1 MRYKRALAL
10 VLALAMALTLAGC
23 GEEERHDVQVVAMD
37 TVMSLTAYGS
47 NGEAGLD
54 AATAVINALDAML
67 DPERQGSAV
76 YNLNNS
82 QGAPVSVTGQI
93 AEMLSVAGTVY
104 TQSNGAL
111 DLTVYPLVKA
121 WGFID
126 AQYRVPSDSEITGL
140 LANVGFDKVSIN
152 LHTAHV

>member
-67 DPERQGSAV
+67 DPERQGS
-76 YNLNNS
+76 
-82 QGAPVSVTGQI
+82 
-93 AEMLSVAGTVY
+93 
-104 TQSNGAL
+104 
-111 DLTVYPLVKA
+111 
-121 WGFID
+121 
-126 AQYRVPSDSEITGL
+126 PST
-140 LANVGFDKVSIN
+140 
-152 LHTAHV
+152 T